1 MGYRLV
7 TTEQLGVI
15 WTQLKI
21 GETNR
26 AIARHLGMDRKTIN
40 LYAERILKLTIPPD
54 ASFNQ
59 ALGYLAALQ
68 GNNAKAKP
76 SMARLTP
83 LEDEIR
89 DLVGG
94 DRKVGRQPMKAKTA
108 WLVIRERH
116 NLESGTSYESF
127 KRFVRERGIGSPR
140 PAATVRIETEPGDE
154 TQIDYAKM
162 GIWAVGPRS
171 HVIYAFIGTLSFS
184 RLPFV
189 HFVTSQDQVSF
200 AESIAVMLAF
210 YGGSSHRI
218 TLDNLKSGVLA
229 ANIYDPTL
237 NRTFAE
243 LCDHYGILA
252 DPARPSSPKD
262 KGKVER
268 IVQVVREL
276 WRLLTALHPAATL
289 DELNALARAWSCED
303 YGRKPHGTTG
313 IAPRTAFDGTERAV
327 LKSLPAEP
335 FVAASWTHP
344 LVHPDQ
350 FIIVNKRLY
359 GLPANLIGKHVDAR
373 STKALVEIF
382 YAHKLVRSFPVPAN
396 GRAYLGADFPDY
408 GRPFEPGAYAS
419 SLIIKAGD
427 YGPQTAHYVRL
438 MLEDGRNLAIRRAQG
453 ASPSS
458 RDIATSQAFP
468 TSSGRPSPSA
478 CSCPPGSR
486 SSSRPSRPRGPS
498 PSPSPRPAWPWD
510 GTWATTQ
517 AAPTPNDG
525 AGRACSGPH
534 F

>member
-7 TTEQLGVI
+7 TTQLLGVL

-26 AIARHLGMDRKTIN
+26 AIARHLGMDRKTVN
-40 LYAERILKLTIPPD
+40 VYADKILKLAIPPD

-59 ALGYLAALQ
+59 ALGCLAALRVE
-68 GNNAKAKP
+68 NAKAKP
-76 SMARLTP
+76 SMALLAP

-94 DRKVGRQPMKAKTA
+94 DRKAGRQGMKAKTA
-108 WLVIRERH
+108 WSVIRERH
-116 NLESGTSYESF
+116 SLEPGTSYESF

-140 PAATVRIETEPGDE
+140 AVATVRIETDPGDE

-162 GIWAVGPRS
+162 GLWTVGPRNR
-171 HVIYAFIGTLSFS
+171 VIYAFIGTLSFS

-189 HFVTSQDQVSF
+189 HFSTSQDQVSF
-200 AESIAVMLAF
+200 AESIVAMLAF

-218 TLDNLKSGVLA
+218 TLDNLKSGVLN

-252 DPARPSSPKD
+252 DPARPASPKD

-276 WRLLTALHPAATL
+276 WKRLTALHPAATL
-289 DELNALARAWSCED
+289 DELTALACAWSRED

-313 IAPRTAFDGTERAV
+313 IAPRTAFDEIESAV
-327 LKSLPAEP
+327 LNRLPTEP
-335 FVAASWTHP
+335 FVVAAWTHP

-350 FIIVNKRLY
+350 FITVGKKLY
-359 GLPANLIGKHVDAR
+359 GLPAPLIGTRVDAR

-382 YAHKLVRSFPVPAN
+382 FAHKLVRSFPVPAK
-396 GRAYLGADFPDY
+396 GRAYLPADFPDY

-419 SLIIKAGD
+419 SLIIRAGNF
-427 YGPQTAHYVRL
+427 GPQTAHYVRL
-438 MLEDGRNLAIRRAQG
+438 MLQDGGNLAIRRAQG
-453 ASPSS
+453 CLSVIEKHRHIPGFSHVVG
-458 RDIATSQAFP
+458 QAI
-468 TSSGRPSPSA
+468 
-478 CSCPPGSR
+478 
-486 SSSRPSRPRGPS
+486 
-498 PSPSPRPAWPWD
+498 
-510 GTWATTQ
+510 
-517 AAPTPNDG
+517 
-525 AGRACSGPH
+525 AGRVFMPARLTVLFETESTQNIIPFPLSEAGKAMAREAGYYAGNDAD
-534 F
+534 